1 MALKQDFAEQLR
13 QQIKVWQA
21 QIQQYQTHLSKAGT
35 QARANYEKGI
45 AELRTNA
52 EKAGYL
58 LAKVQHADEAAWKDM
73 QAASQRAF
81 EQLQKGW
88 VDALARFM

>member
-1 MALKQDFAEQLR
+1 MAPKQDFAEQLT

-21 QIQQYQTHLSKAGT
+21 QIQQYQTYLSKAAT
-35 QARANYEKGI
+35 QARADYEKGI
-45 AELRTNA
+45 AELRTNV

-58 LAKVQHADEAAWKDM
+58 LAKVQHADEASWKDM

-81 EQLQKGW
+81 AQLQKGW